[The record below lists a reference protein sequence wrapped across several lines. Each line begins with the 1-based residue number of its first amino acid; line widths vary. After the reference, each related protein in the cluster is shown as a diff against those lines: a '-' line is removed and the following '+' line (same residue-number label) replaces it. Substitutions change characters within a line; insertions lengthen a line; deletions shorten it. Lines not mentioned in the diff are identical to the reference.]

1 MVMMWP
7 PADQI
12 PLPHLLGSFIQ
23 NPEEL
28 SMALFQKD
36 VNPIPTKPSKSG
48 STSGYASSMQSSKN
62 DPSKTV
68 VSESDENTSK
78 SESRLTV
85 GPNIKLRGVEIE
97 DCDTLVVEGYV
108 EASMD
113 SRVIEIAESG
123 VYKGTVEIDIAI
135 VRGRFEGELTARER
149 LVVDASGDV
158 SGIIRYGRLA
168 IEEGGRV
175 HGDLDEIDPQKPSQ
189 TTDTSKPKGEDEP
202 KGKTP
207 DLVA

>member
-1 MVMMWP
+1 
-7 PADQI
+7 
-12 PLPHLLGSFIQ
+12 
-23 NPEEL
+23 
-28 SMALFQKD
+28 MALFQKD
-36 VNPIPTKPSKSG
+36 VNPIPTKPTKPATG
-48 STSGYASSMQSSKN
+48 NGYGSSMQSPKSGQT
-62 DPSKTV
+62 SG
-68 VSESDENTSK
+68 SSDASDDNTTK

-123 VYKGTVEIDIAI
+123 VYKGTVEIDVAI
-135 VRGRFEGELTARER
+135 VRGRFEGELIARER

-158 SGIIRYGRLA
+158 SGKIRYGRLA

-175 HGDLDEIDPQKPSQ
+175 HGDLDEINPKKTAPESPL
-189 TTDTSKPKGEDEP
+189 TKPKDDAAS
-202 KGKTP
+202 KDKTPEKSP

>member
-1 MVMMWP
+1 
-7 PADQI
+7 
-12 PLPHLLGSFIQ
+12 
-23 NPEEL
+23 
-28 SMALFQKD
+28 MALFQKD
-36 VNPIPTKPSKSG
+36 VNPIPSKPVKAMTG
-48 STSGYASSMQSSKN
+48 NGFASSTHSHKADSS
-62 DPSKTV
+62 TV
-68 VSESDENTSK
+68 KDADRDETTSK

-158 SGIIRYGRLA
+158 SGKIRYGRLA

-175 HGDLDEIDPQKPSQ
+175 HGDLDEINPQKATPSES
-189 TTDTSKPKGEDEP
+189 TSKPKNDVTS
-202 KGKTP
+202 KDKTP

>member
-1 MVMMWP
+1 
-7 PADQI
+7 
-12 PLPHLLGSFIQ
+12 
-23 NPEEL
+23 
-28 SMALFQKD
+28 MALFQKD
-36 VNPIPTKPSKSG
+36 VNPIPSKPSSPA
-48 STSGYASSMQSSKN
+48 STSGFGQQAKSDKNPVPGTSPSSSDDAS
-62 DPSKTV
+62 D
-68 VSESDENTSK
+68 K

-158 SGIIRYGRLA
+158 SGKIRYGRLA

-175 HGDLDEIDPQKPSQ
+175 HGDLDEISPRKTTSSSTPTKPK
-189 TTDTSKPKGEDEP
+189 DDETSKE
-202 KGKTP
+202 KTP

>member
-1 MVMMWP
+1 
-7 PADQI
+7 
-12 PLPHLLGSFIQ
+12 
-23 NPEEL
+23 
-28 SMALFQKD
+28 MALFQKD
-36 VNPIPTKPSKSG
+36 VNPIPAKPTKPATG
-48 STSGYASSMQSSKN
+48 NGYASSMQSAKQ
-62 DPSKTV
+62 DQTATK
-68 VSESDENTSK
+68 SDAGEDSTSK

-123 VYKGTVEIDIAI
+123 VYKGKVEIDIAI

-149 LVVDASGDV
+149 LVVDESGDV
-158 SGIIRYGRLA
+158 SGKIRYGRLA

-175 HGDLDEIDPQKPSQ
+175 HGDLDEINPKKHISEHAS
-189 TTDTSKPKGEDEP
+189 TKPKDDAASKDKMPE
-202 KGKTP
+202 KSP

>member
-1 MVMMWP
+1 
-7 PADQI
+7 
-12 PLPHLLGSFIQ
+12 
-23 NPEEL
+23 
-28 SMALFQKD
+28 MALFQKD
-36 VNPIPTKPSKSG
+36 VNPIPAKPTKPATG
-48 STSGYASSMQSSKN
+48 NGYASSMQSPKSE
-62 DPSKTV
+62 PS
-68 VSESDENTSK
+68 SSNSNTGEDINAK

-123 VYKGTVEIDIAI
+123 VYKGKVEIDIAI

-149 LVVDASGDV
+149 LVVDESGDV
-158 SGIIRYGRLA
+158 SGKIRYGRLA

-175 HGDLDEIDPQKPSQ
+175 HGDLDEINPKKHVSEIA
-189 TTDTSKPKGEDEP
+189 SAKPKDETES
-202 KGKTP
+202 KDKTP
-207 DLVA
+207 DLVS

>member
-1 MVMMWP
+1 
-7 PADQI
+7 
-12 PLPHLLGSFIQ
+12 
-23 NPEEL
+23 
-28 SMALFQKD
+28 MALFQKD
-36 VNPIPTKPSKSG
+36 VNPIPAKPSKPVSG
-48 STSGYASSMQSSKN
+48 TGYGSSQQQPKA
-62 DPSKTV
+62 DQPTTKKDED
-68 VSESDENTSK
+68 ESNTK

-149 LVVDASGDV
+149 LVVDATGDV
-158 SGIIRYGRLA
+158 SGKIRYGRLA

-175 HGDLDEIDPQKPSQ
+175 HGDLDEIHLTKKSSD
-189 TTDTSKPKGEDEP
+189 DTKPKAQSDDES
-202 KGKTP
+202 KEKTT

>member
-1 MVMMWP
+1 
-7 PADQI
+7 
-12 PLPHLLGSFIQ
+12 
-23 NPEEL
+23 
-28 SMALFQKD
+28 MALFQKD
-36 VNPIPTKPSKSG
+36 VNPIPAKPSTPAAQTGNSAKPGLASNSSSSSRSEAETD
-48 STSGYASSMQSSKN
+48 ST
-62 DPSKTV
+62 KT
-68 VSESDENTSK
+68 

-149 LVVDASGDV
+149 LVVDATGDV
-158 SGIIRYGRLA
+158 SGKIRYGRLA

-175 HGDLDEIDPQKPSQ
+175 HGDLDEITPPK
-189 TTDTSKPKGEDEP
+189 TSSEVPKPKTGSEDSKE
-202 KGKTP
+202 KTA

>member
-1 MVMMWP
+1 
-7 PADQI
+7 
-12 PLPHLLGSFIQ
+12 
-23 NPEEL
+23 
-28 SMALFQKD
+28 MALFQKD
-36 VNPIPTKPSKSG
+36 VNPIPAKPNKPATG
-48 STSGYASSMQSSKN
+48 NGFASSMQSPKN
-62 DPSKTV
+62 DQTTTRPTPVDDSA
-68 VSESDENTSK
+68 SK

-149 LVVDASGDV
+149 LIVDASGDV
-158 SGIIRYGRLA
+158 SGKIRYGRLA

-175 HGDLDEIDPQKPSQ
+175 HGDLDEISPQKRVSESEP
-189 TTDTSKPKGEDEP
+189 SKPKDDDTT
-202 KGKTP
+202 KDKTP

>member
-1 MVMMWP
+1 
-7 PADQI
+7 
-12 PLPHLLGSFIQ
+12 
-23 NPEEL
+23 
-28 SMALFQKD
+28 MALFQKD
-36 VNPIPTKPSKSG
+36 VNPIPSKPSSPAG
-48 STSGYASSMQSSKN
+48 TSGFGQKPGPTSTAGSNSDSASN
-62 DPSKTV
+62 
-68 VSESDENTSK
+68 EENSSK

-158 SGIIRYGRLA
+158 SGKIRYGRLA

-175 HGDLDEIDPQKPSQ
+175 HGDLDEISPAKRDTEFEQ
-189 TTDTSKPKGEDEP
+189 TKPKTEEKQKD
-202 KGKTP
+202 KVP

>member
-1 MVMMWP
+1 
-7 PADQI
+7 
-12 PLPHLLGSFIQ
+12 
-23 NPEEL
+23 
-28 SMALFQKD
+28 MALFQKD
-36 VNPIPTKPSKSG
+36 VNPIPAKPTKPA
-48 STSGYASSMQSSKN
+48 TGYGFASSVQTTKSDGGATKE
-62 DPSKTV
+62 V
-68 VSESDENTSK
+68 VGDETKSK

-158 SGIIRYGRLA
+158 SGKIRYGRLA

-175 HGDLDEIDPQKPSQ
+175 HGDLDEINPQKS
-189 TTDTSKPKGEDEP
+189 TASSSSAKPKEDEIS
-202 KGKTP
+202 KDKTP